1 MVETSSLLLSSLLL
15 LLLVLL
21 QSSPS
26 AANEG
31 NVLLTGDILSTDSQ
45 LSNSKAV
52 FVIQNDC
59 NLVLYNGG
67 KGFQANTHGAGVN
80 CSLTLNELGQLV
92 IKSGDGTV
100 VWATPEGPLGRYA
113 AVLLPDGEVGI
124 FGPRVWTTPEVW
136 INNSVVDAVKFSSA
150 PSDHNLL
157 LSSQVINDGGKLTTR
172 DYTFA
177 LGMDCDVTLTK
188 ATGNSVRWRSM
199 TSGRGDHCYVRLNFH
214 GQLSV
219 INDLNM
225 VLWRSNRP
233 LSGGIYVL
241 VLQIDGVAAIYGPLR
256 WSTAYFDV

>member
-1 MVETSSLLLSSLLL
+1 MAATSSPLLSSLLL
-15 LLLVLL
+15 LLLVLF

-31 NVLLTGDILSTDSQ
+31 NVLLTDDILSTDSQ
-45 LSNSKAV
+45 LSNSNAV

-67 KGFQANTHGAGVN
+67 KGFHANTHGAGVN
-80 CSLTLNELGQLV
+80 CILTLNKLGQLI

-113 AVLLPDGEVGI
+113 AVLLPNGEVGI

-136 INNSVVDAVKFSSA
+136 INNSVVDAEKFSSA
-150 PSDHNLL
+150 PSDQNLM
-157 LSSQVINDGGKLTTR
+157 LSSQVVNDGEKLTTT
-172 DYTFA
+172 DYTFTV
-177 LGMDCDVTLTK
+177 GTDCDVTLTK
-188 ATGNSVRWRSM
+188 ATGNSVSWRSM

-219 INDLNM
+219 LNDLNR
-225 VLWRSNRP
+225 VLWMSNRP
-233 LSGGIYVL
+233 HAAGFYVL
-241 VLQIDGVAAIYGPLR
+241 VLQTDGVAAIYGPLL
-256 WSTAYFDV
+256 WSTAYFVV

>member
-124 FGPRVWTTPEVW
+124 FGP
-136 INNSVVDAVKFSSA
+136 
-150 PSDHNLL
+150 
-157 LSSQVINDGGKLTTR
+157 QVINDGGKLTTR